1 MKGEVCIAVEL
12 NSRPTIRVVSRL
24 CSEKTK
30 QNPIAN
36 EKAMTSWSN
45 RPNGFL
51 RPAGFYHSKWRA
63 NGTQFAAKTE
73 HIPNVD
79 LEVYGCP
86 KYDACSK
93 PKICNLAVNRL

>member
-1 MKGEVCIAVEL
+1 MCIAVEL
-12 NSRPTIRVVSRL
+12 NSRPTIRVVSGL
-24 CSEKTK
+24 YSERTK

-45 RPNGFL
+45 WSNEFL
-51 RPAGFYHSKWRA
+51 RPAGFDHSKWRA

-86 KYDACSK
+86 KDDPCSK
-93 PKICNLAVNRL
+93 PKICNLAVTRL